1 MRPLCR
7 NIANV
12 GLKENLRFWSADA
25 AHMQDQLT
33 QFLKN
38 FAILGGM
45 LLVIERESA
54 AVDPLRIIGRSVA

>member
-12 GLKENLRFWSADA
+12 GLKENLCFWSADA

-38 FAILGGM
+38 LAILGGM
-45 LLVIERESA
+45 LLMIERESA
-54 AVDPLRIIGRSVA
+54 AVDPLRIIGRSAA